1 MPGGSMPEPQPIE
14 IYLNDHLAGATGA
27 CEVARNA
34 TEKYATTPH
43 GEFLRRFIVEVEED
57 RATLEEMIRTIG
69 GTPNPLK
76 QAGAW
81 IMEKVSRFKLS
92 AGGTGSDETSV
103 LLTLETLCLG
113 VEGKICLWTA
123 LQELSGDRTDL
134 ASIDFGQLI
143 TRARA
148 QRDGLER
155 ERLAAARAALRHTAD
170 ASR

>member
-1 MPGGSMPEPQPIE
+1 
-14 IYLNDHLAGATGA
+14 
-27 CEVARNA
+27 
-34 TEKYATTPH
+34 
-43 GEFLRRFIVEVEED
+43 
-57 RATLEEMIRTIG
+57 
-69 GTPNPLK
+69 
-76 QAGAW
+76 
-81 IMEKVSRFKLS
+81 MEKVSRFKLS

-103 LLTLETLCLG
+103 LLTLETLCIG